1 MLELN
6 VSNVPHA
13 TASDDGLTLT
23 IIFDLEDGGQARM
36 HIPYGQYDWW
46 IQAMQVVASAA
57 FRKQVEAGRV
67 TAIPN
72 PVNATQIADS
82 VRILANPKYQHALM
96 QVTGRAFENGPL
108 AMGSVL
114 FSPSL
119 VESLAR
125 SLRKS
130 TGNSRARTTFRKSL
144 IQSSRRTSALLCIP
158 DSGRTLRPLPK
169 SATSGD

>member
-1 MLELN
+1 
-6 VSNVPHA
+6 
-13 TASDDGLTLT
+13 
-23 IIFDLEDGGQARM
+23 M

-82 VRILANPKYQHALM
+82 VRILANPKHQHALM

-108 AMGSVL
+108 AMGPVS

-119 VESLAR
+119 AEYLAPK
-125 SLRKS
+125 LPAV
-130 TGNSRARTTFRKSL
+130 TGPLTRA
-144 IQSSRRTSALLCIP
+144 
-158 DSGRTLRPLPK
+158 
-169 SATSGD
+169 

>member
-119 VESLAR
+119 VESLAQKFAEGPIR
-125 SLRKS
+125 GL
-130 TGNSRARTTFRKSL
+130 GAGHPF
-144 IQSSRRTSALLCIP
+144 
-158 DSGRTLRPLPK
+158 
-169 SATSGD
+169 